1 MMVDRTYLVDSDIF
15 ITAKN
20 LYYPFDICPGF
31 WKCVVHHHRKGRV
44 FSVDRVRSELLAGH
58 TCWNTASSM
67 FRLEEFFIPAGSRL
81 FTTC

>member
-1 MMVDRTYLVDSDIF
+1 MMVDRTCLVDSDVF

-20 LYYPFDICPGF
+20 LYHPFAICPGF
-31 WKCVVHHHRKGRV
+31 WKCVVHHHREGRV

-58 TCWNTASSM
+58 TRWSTASSS
-67 FRLEEFFIPAGSRL
+67 FCLEEFFIPAGSRL